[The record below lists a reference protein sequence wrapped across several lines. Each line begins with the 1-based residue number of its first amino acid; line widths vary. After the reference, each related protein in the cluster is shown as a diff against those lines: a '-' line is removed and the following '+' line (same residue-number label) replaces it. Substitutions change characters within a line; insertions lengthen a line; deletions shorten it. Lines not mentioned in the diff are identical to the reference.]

1 VSGFGRSKHRQ
12 NVTTSLS
19 QNRTFPLIV
28 APRSRQPSSARSIVA
43 HVDLFNLRG
52 PDDPPYVETDRN
64 MSTVEQ
70 ALALPKTGAGPL
82 LAYGE
87 PKFNV

>member
-1 VSGFGRSKHRQ
+1 
-12 NVTTSLS
+12 
-19 QNRTFPLIV
+19 
-28 APRSRQPSSARSIVA
+28 
-43 HVDLFNLRG
+43 
-52 PDDPPYVETDRN
+52 
-64 MSTVEQ
+64 VEQ